1 LRHPK
6 LEVRGGQGCQSLAG
20 WPPPEWAIVRFFFR
34 FRPAAPG
41 ATEDAGRTIQFLKAE
56 VTESRYR
63 RIDLP
68 VIDTIWENIPEPDR
82 LVFRIPANRAR
93 VTLYQ
98 KIRP

>member
-1 LRHPK
+1 
-6 LEVRGGQGCQSLAG
+6 
-20 WPPPEWAIVRFFFR
+20 
-34 FRPAAPG
+34 
-41 ATEDAGRTIQFLKAE
+41 
-56 VTESRYR
+56 VTESHYR

-82 LVFRIPANRAR
+82 LVFRVPSNRAR